1 MRVLRPAPC
10 AGLMR
15 AIIVCRT
22 GMARP
27 AQTRGASTEVL
38 RRVPYF
44 ASLPAT
50 ERSRLA
56 RRCTVRTLGAGEAL
70 FEEGQP
76 CRGLLIVAEG
86 LVEVRQISLRGREQV
101 FHTEGPG
108 AALGEGPLFDGGG
121 YIASAVALVPTRVL
135 FLPRA
140 EVIHLCQRRPAVAL
154 AMLRTMARR
163 VRHFAGIVSDL
174 AFRPVT
180 ERLARH
186 LDTAVA
192 GPIKP
197 GTCVELTLTQAQ
209 LAARLG
215 TVREIVARAFAQ
227 LEESG
232 VISRDRSRVT
242 IRDPGRLAALARGDE
257 VAVRGGG
264 GVT

>member
-1 MRVLRPAPC
+1 
-10 AGLMR
+10 
-15 AIIVCRT
+15 
-22 GMARP
+22 MAK
-27 AQTRGASTEVL
+27 AQTRGASAEVL

-44 ASLPAT
+44 ASLPVT
-50 ERSRLA
+50 ELNRLGG
-56 RRCTVRTLGAGEAL
+56 RCTVRNLGAGVPL

-76 CRGLLIVAEG
+76 CRGLLIIAEG

-108 AALGEGPLFDGGG
+108 STLGEGPLFDGGG
-121 YIASAVALVPTRVL
+121 YIASAVALAPTRVL

-140 EVIHLCQRRPAVAL
+140 EVFRLCQRHPAVAL
-154 AMLRTMARR
+154 AMLKTMARR

-192 GPIKP
+192 GPLKP
-197 GTCVELTLTQAQ
+197 GTSIDLTLTHAQ

-215 TVREIVARAFAQ
+215 TVRELVARAFSQ

-232 VISRDRSRVT
+232 VIARDRSRIT
-242 IRDPGRLAALARGDE
+242 IRDPARLAALARGDE
-257 VAVRGGG
+257 GACRGL
-264 GVT
+264 

>member
-215 TVREIVARAFAQ
+215 TVRKIVARAFAQ